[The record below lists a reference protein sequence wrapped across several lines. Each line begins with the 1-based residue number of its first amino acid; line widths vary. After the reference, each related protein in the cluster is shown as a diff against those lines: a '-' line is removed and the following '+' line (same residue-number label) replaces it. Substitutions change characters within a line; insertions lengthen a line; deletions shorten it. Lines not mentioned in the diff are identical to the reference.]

1 MWGVFPT
8 QLLSLNPIL
17 HSESRNSK
25 NSGIFLESLES
36 LYKSLKSGHFGQMGH
51 HFHSILGPGFD
62 SEVRI
67 EKFQR
72 FWSFGIF
79 WESLESGI
87 GKCQNLWNF
96 SILTSESNPGLK
108 IEWK

>member
-1 MWGVFPT
+1 MWAIFPT
-8 QLLSLNPIL
+8 QLLSLNSIL
-17 HSESRNSK
+17 QSESRNSK
-25 NSGIFLESLES
+25 NSGIVWESMES
-36 LYKSLKSGHFGQMGH
+36 LYESLKSGHFGQMGH

-87 GKCQNLWNF
+87 L
-96 SILTSESNPGLK
+96 ILMAIIFICK
-108 IEWK
+108 F